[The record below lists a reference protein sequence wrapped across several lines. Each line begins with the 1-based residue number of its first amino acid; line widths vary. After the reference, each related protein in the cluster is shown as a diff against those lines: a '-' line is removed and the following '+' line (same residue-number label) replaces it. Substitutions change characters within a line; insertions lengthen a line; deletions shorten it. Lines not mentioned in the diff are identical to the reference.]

1 MTVPPQPYDSPAPEV
16 QGTAAP
22 QAPAPPIPAL
32 PARPGASTGA
42 TGSADGGA
50 AVTGSATGDGAG
62 EAAGVS
68 ARDQVRS
75 EVQNA
80 LREVRDGLR
89 DGFAQSGGGIPGQ
102 AIVVQPPPLP
112 RDQIPPEVIP
122 IVGIVFSMI
131 ALMVI
136 GHPIARAIA
145 RAIDR
150 RGERGVI
157 KAAEVAP
164 QIRQLQESVDAMA
177 IELERISEAQR
188 FTAKLMAE
196 RPSALSSGGSGPN
209 A

>member
-1 MTVPPQPYDSPAPEV
+1 MRA
-16 QGTAAP
+16 
-22 QAPAPPIPAL
+22 
-32 PARPGASTGA
+32 
-42 TGSADGGA
+42 
-50 AVTGSATGDGAG
+50 
-62 EAAGVS
+62 
-68 ARDQVRS
+68 

-89 DGFAQSGGGIPGQ
+89 DGFLQEGAGTPQ
-102 AIVVQPPPLP
+102 AVVLQPPPMP
-112 RDQIPPEVIP
+112 REQIPQEVIP
-122 IVGIVFSMI
+122 LVGIVMSMV

-145 RAIDR
+145 RAMDR

-164 QIRQLQESVDAMA
+164 QIRQLQDSVDAMA

-188 FTAKLMAE
+188 YTAKLMSE
-196 RPSALSSGGSGPN
+196 RVSALPSGSSGPN

>member
-1 MTVPPQPYDSPAPEV
+1 MTVPPQPYDGPAPEV
-16 QGTAAP
+16 QAPAAP

-42 TGSADGGA
+42 TGSVGGGA
-50 AVTGSATGDGAG
+50 AVAGDASVGD
-62 EAAGVS
+62 
-68 ARDQVRS
+68 ARDQMRT

-89 DGFAQSGGGIPGQ
+89 DGLAQGGGGLPGQ
-102 AIVVQPPPLP
+102 AVVVQPPPLP
-112 RDQIPPEVIP
+112 RDEIPPEVVP

-136 GHPIARAIA
+136 GSPIARAIA

-196 RPSALSSGGSGPN
+196 RPSALSSGGPGAN

>member
-1 MTVPPQPYDSPAPEV
+1 MPVPSQPYESPAPEV

-22 QAPAPPIPAL
+22 QAPAPPIPVL

-42 TGSADGGA
+42 TGSA
-50 AVTGSATGDGAG
+50 GAG
-62 EAAGVS
+62 PAVAGDVAGDATVEA
-68 ARDQVRS
+68 ARDQVRA

-89 DGFAQSGGGIPGQ
+89 DGFLQEGAGTPQ
-102 AIVVQPPPLP
+102 AVVLQPPPMP
-112 RDQIPPEVIP
+112 REQIPQEVIP
-122 IVGIVFSMI
+122 LVGIVMSMV

-145 RAIDR
+145 RAMDR

-164 QIRQLQESVDAMA
+164 QIRQLQDSVDAMA

-188 FTAKLMAE
+188 YTAKLMSE
-196 RPSALSSGGSGPN
+196 RVSALPSGSSGPN